1 MVTLGNGMFAYNH
14 ESALDLV
21 LNLNLGLSVDEIK
34 ELARLLLGTEYTD
47 LVSAADA
54 DTVRGDN
61 WELIADGYYNAMVSA
76 INIIDDALEKPR
88 LTKSRETL
96 EQVRNQ
102 LENY

>member
-1 MVTLGNGMFAYNH
+1 MVTLENGMFAYNH
-14 ESALDLV
+14 ESALDLM
-21 LNLNLGLSVDEIK
+21 LGLDLGLSVDEIK

-54 DTVRGDN
+54 DTVRGDD
-61 WELIADGYYNAMVSA
+61 WELIADGYYNAIASA

-96 EQVRNQ
+96 EEVKNQ